1 MSNLNSYTPTK
12 HTIVITKIYS
22 QCFNDT
28 CLVWCHWQLVSYL
41 IVKIRSQRV
50 NTFLLELKREKKHT
64 PCAQRVPSVNNWV
77 DTVNEIVVH
86 SFPGKSENT

>member
-50 NTFLLELKREKKHT
+50 
-64 PCAQRVPSVNNWV
+64 
-77 DTVNEIVVH
+77 
-86 SFPGKSENT
+86 